1 MTDTVAVFL
10 FVGVVAYCLLGGAD
24 FGAGFWDL
32 VAGGAERGRGPRAL
46 IDDSLAPVWEAN
58 HTWLIYCLVVLW
70 SAFPRAFAAITTT
83 LYVPLLLA
91 ALGIVLRG
99 AGFAFRKASFT
110 TAHRRVYGAVF
121 ALSSVLTPYC
131 FGAVA
136 GGIASGRVP
145 TRGYGD
151 AVTSWCNP
159 TSVLGGAL
167 AVVVC
172 AFLAGAYLTVAARQ
186 RSGRSGLF
194 GYFRRRALA
203 AGLVAGAVS
212 IGGIFVLR
220 ADARRLF
227 DHLSGRALP
236 LVVVAAVAGAAAVV
250 LLWSGGT
257 RLLREIAALAVALVV
272 VGWGVS
278 QYPFLL
284 GTHLSLT
291 EAASPGST
299 LNVVVAVACVAVV
312 LIVPSIVLLFA
323 LAGRGSIGADHARA
337 GEAR

>member
-1 MTDTVAVFL
+1 MADVVAVFL
-10 FVGVVAYCLLGGAD
+10 FVGVIAYCLLGGAD

-32 VAGGAERGRGPRAL
+32 VAGGAARGRRPRAL

-70 SAFPRAFAAITTT
+70 SGFPRAFAAITTT

-99 AGFAFRKASFT
+99 AGFAFRKASFE
-110 TAHRRVYGAVF
+110 TADQRLYGAAF
-121 ALSSVLTPYC
+121 AVSSVLTPYC

-145 TRGYGD
+145 ARGDGD

-159 TSVLGGAL
+159 TGVLGGAL

-172 AFLAGAYLTVAARQ
+172 AFLAGVYLTVAAHG
-186 RSGRSGLF
+186 RSGRTGLF
-194 GYFRRRALA
+194 PYFRRRALG

-212 IGGIFVLR
+212 IGGVFVLR
-220 ADARRLF
+220 SDAPRLF
-227 DHLSGRALP
+227 HHLSGRALP
-236 LVVVAAVAGAAAVV
+236 LVVLAALAGTTAVG
-250 LLWSGGT
+250 LLWRGTT
-257 RLLREIAALAVALVV
+257 RLLRVAAALAVALVV
-272 VGWGVS
+272 CGWGVS

-284 GTHLSLT
+284 GTHLSLS
-291 EAASPGST
+291 EAASPDST

-312 LIVPSIVLLFA
+312 LIVPSIALLFL
-323 LAGRGSIGADHARA
+323 LAGRGSIGADHSRTGGAS
-337 GEAR
+337 